1 MTSAPSGSSS
11 PQPSGPSFFAAF
23 RQIGGLTAI
32 SRVLGFGRDVILA
45 VTIGA
50 GPIADAF
57 FVAFKL
63 PNLFRRLTAEGAITN
78 AFLPAYAKARKQ
90 SQAAADALASEIQL
104 TLLWGLLALMLVI
117 QIFMPVVIGVLAPG
131 FSVEDTRFNHAVTLA
146 RVTLPYLPMIS
157 MVAFWAAVT
166 NANNHF
172 FGGAAAPI
180 LLNIM
185 LMIGAVISAL
195 IASFGAVP
203 LALAVPMAGLLQMAM
218 MQRIL
223 ASIGKTPSWGFWP
236 KISQAGKTMWRKFF
250 AAALGA
256 GGTQLNLLVDM
267 VLASLMPVGA
277 ISALYYADRI
287 AQLPLGVI
295 GIALG
300 TALLP
305 RLSHL
310 EAAGDDEQIRS
321 AMAGGVR
328 LGLFFALPSMMG
340 AILLAEDIIGG
351 LFGYGAF
358 DAAMITPTAQV
369 LMAYAL
375 GVPAFIL
382 AKVLQPSFYAADDP
396 KTPLT
401 ITLIAVVVN
410 LIGSVT
416 LMQVLGVVGL
426 ALATSIASWFI
437 VTSYGVILWR
447 RRRIDRRVGQGLWAM
462 IGATLAMM
470 LVLIASSMIWAM
482 GVMPYQSGL
491 SGVMSVVATLFRLF
505 LLIGLGGATYFVMGY
520 WLGAMPGE
528 MIAAFRRGK
537 STAKQGKA

>member
-1 MTSAPSGSSS
+1 MTSAS
-11 PQPSGPSFFAAF
+11 SGPSFFAAF

-90 SQAAADALASEIQL
+90 SQAAADLLAAEIQL
-104 TLLWGLLALMLVI
+104 TLLWGLLALMLVM
-117 QIFMPVVIGVLAPG
+117 QIFMPVVISVLAPG
-131 FSVEDTRFNHAVTLA
+131 FSVEDTRFDQAVTLA

-172 FGGAAAPI
+172 IGGAAAPI

-185 LMIGAVISAL
+185 LMIGAVISAV
-195 IASFGAVP
+195 AVSFGAVP
-203 LALAVPMAGLLQMAM
+203 LALAVPIAGLLQMAM

-236 KISQAGKTMWRKFF
+236 SISQAGKAMWRKFF

-310 EAAGDDEQIRS
+310 EAAGKDADIRL
-321 AMAGGVR
+321 AIADGVR
-328 LGLFFALPSMMG
+328 LGLFFGLPAMIG

-358 DAAMITPTAQV
+358 DAKMITPTAQV
-369 LMAYAL
+369 LMAYAI
-375 GVPAFIL
+375 GIPAFIL

-396 KTPLT
+396 KTPLI

-410 LIGSVT
+410 LIGSLT
-416 LMQVLGVVGL
+416 LMQILGVVGL
-426 ALATSIASWFI
+426 ALATSLASWFI
-437 VTSYGVILWR
+437 VIAYGVILWW
-447 RRRIDRRVGQGLWAM
+447 RRRIDRHVGAGLWAM
-462 IGATLAMM
+462 LAATLAMA
-470 LVLIASSMIWAM
+470 LVLMMASMAWQAW
-482 GVMPYQSGL
+482 VMPVQMTL
-491 SGVMSVVATLFRLF
+491 TGVVSVAATLIRLF
-505 LLIGLGGATYFVMGY
+505 VLIGFGGATYFVMAY
-520 WLGAMPGE
+520 ALGAMPTE
-528 MIAAFRRGK
+528 MIASFRRRK
-537 STAKQGKA
+537 STVKQGKA